1 MHFAYLRQ
9 PKIYEIYSTLPSPG
23 GGVASNAFLLI
34 PCESTLTV
42 TRQNFFY
49 QFCRFSLTIF
59 ATSYAQIFGGFVV
72 SYPLPGISNFSTI
85 FNRVQYPVGICL
97 CSDKLSSNLKYR
109 MIYLIHL
116 LDSNRCTS
124 KKEQI
129 LCKLYRFIEN

>member
-1 MHFAYLRQ
+1 MHFAYLRE

-23 GGVASNAFLLI
+23 GGVASNAYLLI

-49 QFCRFSLTIF
+49 QFCRFSLAIF

-85 FNRVQYPVGICL
+85 FNRVQYPVGI
-97 CSDKLSSNLKYR
+97 
-109 MIYLIHL
+109 
-116 LDSNRCTS
+116 
-124 KKEQI
+124 
-129 LCKLYRFIEN
+129 